1 MGNLCMTDNDYN
13 DITRESYCYKCND
26 TFIVDTG
33 GYSQRRSCRY
43 HDFKDGYCINCRCT
57 EKKAPYTC
65 YHIKKHYWWKLC

>member
-1 MGNLCMTDNDYN
+1 MGNLCMTDHDYK
-13 DITRESYCYKCND
+13 DLTRESYCYKCND

-43 HDFKDGYCINCRCT
+43 HDFKDGCCINCRCT

-65 YHIKKHYWWKLC
+65 YHIKKPYWWKLC